1 VGEAGAH
8 FSLVTENVAE
18 APNSALIHD
27 LWMNSA
33 GHRAN
38 LLDPAVDSV
47 GISVVRDG
55 GEYFAVEDFART
67 VARLSLDQQE
77 STVAELLAKTGL
89 APMTGSADA
98 RQTCT
103 MSTGYAGTRQ
113 PWFVMRWTSADIHL
127 LPEELTTRLATGKYH
142 RAVVGACAT
151 NKQGPFSSY
160 NIAVLLY
167 P

>member
-1 VGEAGAH
+1 
-8 FSLVTENVAE
+8 
-18 APNSALIHD
+18 
-27 LWMNSA
+27 
-33 GHRAN
+33 
-38 LLDPAVDSV
+38 
-47 GISVVRDG
+47 
-55 GEYFAVEDFART
+55 
-67 VARLSLDQQE
+67 
-77 STVAELLAKTGL
+77 
-89 APMTGSADA
+89 
-98 RQTCT
+98 

-142 RAVVGACAT
+142 RAVVGACAG